1 METQTQNV
9 LEVRGL
15 SKQYKKGVYASQ
27 DVSFEVRKGEIF
39 ALIGPN
45 GAGKTT
51 TIRMIATLLKATEG
65 DAVVAGH
72 SILNEPEKVRK
83 NITYLPDEAGAY
95 KTMTGKG
102 YLEFMAGIY
111 ADNKA
116 QAAEFVKTGC
126 EICELGDRLNDKIG
140 SYSRGMIRKL
150 LLARAIMSKPAL
162 AIFDEPTSGLDI
174 INALEIRR
182 MIKNLSAQGMSFLL
196 SSHNMLEIEYVSDRV
211 GIIAKGHLLEVGTP
225 TELKEKYGT
234 KNLEEVFEKVVMSNE
249 VCSSAPKR
257 AKRNAHSANHTYA
270 CDNGHNSF
278 GCRRRNDGSNGN
290 DSGGKLQNNHLRS
303 GQHRFYQIGNCP
315 YEKPCRRN
323 RKRCYTG

>member
-1 METQTQNV
+1 MSTENTV
-9 LEVRGL
+9 LEVKGL

-27 DVSFEVRKGEIF
+27 NVCFNVNKGEIF

-72 SILNEPEKVRK
+72 SILTEPDKVRE

-95 KTMTGKG
+95 KNMTGRN
-102 YLEFMAGIY
+102 YLKFMASIY
-111 ADNKA
+111 AKDKA
-116 QAAEFVKTGC
+116 SAEEYVKRGC
-126 EICELGDRLNDKIG
+126 EICELGERLEDKIG

-182 MIKNLSAQGMSFLL
+182 MIKDLAADGMSFLL

-211 GIIAKGHLLEVGTP
+211 GIIAKGHLLEIGTP
-225 TELKEKYGT
+225 ADLKEKYKT
-234 KNLEEVFEKVVMSNE
+234 ANLEEVFERVVTDNE
-249 VCSSAPKR
+249 IS
-257 AKRNAHSANHTYA
+257 
-270 CDNGHNSF
+270 
-278 GCRRRNDGSNGN
+278 
-290 DSGGKLQNNHLRS
+290 
-303 GQHRFYQIGNCP
+303 
-315 YEKPCRRN
+315 
-323 RKRCYTG
+323 